1 MPYSFTS
8 VPKASSNAGRAKG
21 KKPYILLY
29 RTKEVITY
37 QRNDNGV
44 LLTDFALKAAA
55 VPAAIYATESTI
67 NIYHTSQGDDDARGF
82 IHHADFEHPGTP
94 LEFDE
99 FMENNINEEFIA
111 IGINCDAKS
120 TDLCKIAGTPGTPL
134 KITKDDSQ
142 DNKDAD
148 KHTVNLASVITGPT
162 LGRIT
167 KSMVPKTGVAEIDAI
182 LGLTTGSG
190 STTGGV

>member
-82 IHHADFEHPGTP
+82 IHHGA
-94 LEFDE
+94 L
-99 FMENNINEEFIA
+99 ILIA
-111 IGINCDAKS
+111 TCI
-120 TDLCKIAGTPGTPL
+120 
-134 KITKDDSQ
+134 
-142 DNKDAD
+142 
-148 KHTVNLASVITGPT
+148 
-162 LGRIT
+162 R
-167 KSMVPKTGVAEIDAI
+167 M
-182 LGLTTGSG
+182 
-190 STTGGV
+190 